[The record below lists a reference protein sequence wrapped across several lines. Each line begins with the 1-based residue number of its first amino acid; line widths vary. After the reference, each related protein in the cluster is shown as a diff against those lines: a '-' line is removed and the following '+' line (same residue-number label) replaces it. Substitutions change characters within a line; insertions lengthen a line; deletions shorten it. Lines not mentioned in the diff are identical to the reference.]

1 MSKLGGA
8 HFSLYKVNH
17 GYILG
22 EVCSNGY
29 DNNSLLPCKLK
40 KITTFVISK
49 VFALLPLESILPFFS
64 SSLLFFSLLP
74 LLLLASPLPLV
85 LFSSVQLLS
94 SVTLHNSLIGCVDCC
109 RYHRTLLLH
118 DKASEVRDCVPF
130 FPALPYL
137 PGTYLAHRRN
147 SVHICGERQEGRKEG
162 ENGHHLKELFRWT
175 DKNYRYSKIVRHV
188 NKLSKILEVTV
199 SLLLFHQSYIFPKQ
213 WERGEL
219 KFSSCPTDQ
228 ILNPDSTCLRP
239 AGEPFW
245 LTQRPRV
252 GHP

>member
-1 MSKLGGA
+1 MQIKENNNLCY
-8 HFSLYKVNH
+8 FK
-17 GYILG
+17 GYLHW
-22 EVCSNGY
+22 
-29 DNNSLLPCKLK
+29 
-40 KITTFVISK
+40 
-49 VFALLPLESILPFFS
+49 LLPLESILPFFS

-74 LLLLASPLPLV
+74 LLLLASPLPPV

-137 PGTYLAHRRN
+137 PGTDLAHRRN

-175 DKNYRYSKIVRHV
+175 DKNYRYSKTVRHV

-199 SLLLFHQSYIFPKQ
+199 CLLLFHQSDIFPKQ
-213 WERGEL
+213 WEQGGAEIQFL
-219 KFSSCPTDQ
+219 PHWP
-228 ILNPDSTCLRP
+228 NP
-239 AGEPFW
+239 EPWLYLSPPSGRASFW